1 MQDMTNDQMRVVAN
15 VNVMQ
20 GGIAEIRPI
29 LATLDMP
36 ALAGTEKQIEWA
48 ENIRAHAIHMAVRE
62 MLISGPKGQKA
73 AYANTAAKMVAEHS
87 ADAAWWIE
95 NREKA
100 DIMLRHLKSLAAK

>member
-1 MQDMTNDQMRVVAN
+1 MTAMTNDQMRAVAN
-15 VNVMQ
+15 VNLMQ

-36 ALAGTEKQIEWA
+36 ALVGTEKQTEWA

-62 MLISGPKGQKA
+62 MLIGGPKGQKA
-73 AYANTAAKMVAEHS
+73 TYANTAAKMVAEHS

-95 NREKA
+95 HREKA
-100 DIMLRHLKSLAAK
+100 DVMLHYLKSLAAK